1 MSNIMIKI
9 RTAKT
14 FIYVL
19 DKLCQAHPQTKLIE
33 VNSISPE
40 INLALSFSIFA
51 FSAAIK
57 I

>member
-9 RTAKT
+9 HTAKT